1 MRRAL
6 TLTLGVLLL
15 VLASAPVEAGDKP
28 SPPQSQAFGKSLA
41 EWLVSYFTW
50 ALGGDQTNPDG
61 RVLFLPIPA
70 SEPVSGSGTPDDP
83 LVLVGHADVTVKPG
97 TPFVLPIAVF
107 IGELYGPDV
116 DVPFNPDPEVPESVF
131 EGTDILITLDGQPII
146 DSTTEDK
153 FRYYVPPQYFEEPI
167 FYDQPTSSGS
177 IAAVF
182 VQGFVFVHPPL
193 SKGTHTLTLRSS
205 LILPAGVY
213 PNVPDGFGFVY
224 ENSWTITV
232 EP

>member
-1 MRRAL
+1 M
-6 TLTLGVLLL
+6 
-15 VLASAPVEAGDKP
+15 EAGDKP

-70 SEPVSGSGTPDDP
+70 SEPVSGSGKPDDP

-131 EGTDILITLDGQPII
+131 EGTDILITLDGKPII

-153 FRYYVPPQYFEEPI
+153 FRYYVPPQYFGEPI
-167 FYDQPTSSGS
+167 FYDEPTSSGS
-177 IAAVF
+177 DCGGVRPGFRVRASAAQQKHAYAHPALLADLARWGLSQRSGRFWVRVREQLDDHGRAVIACLGQEGAF
-182 VQGFVFVHPPL
+182 
-193 SKGTHTLTLRSS
+193 
-205 LILPAGVY
+205 
-213 PNVPDGFGFVY
+213 
-224 ENSWTITV
+224 
-232 EP
+232 